1 MRCAVPALRQMRRSR
16 IGQWG
21 FTLAELMVAI
31 AVGAIIMGG
40 SMAILYRM
48 VTVSAD
54 HRDETMAVLQVQFV
68 GFWIS
73 EDVVQAQNVII
84 GKTPQAN
91 GEFLTVRW
99 TEWDETVKEVA
110 YRVSNMEA
118 WWQDD
123 DLWRLT
129 RTQSVDGVS
138 QGNATVAE
146 YLDRDL
152 TFCEW
157 TSDQASE
164 LVLKV
169 EVFARVDENEA
180 SATYEIF
187 PRALE

>member
-1 MRCAVPALRQMRRSR
+1 MRCAVPGLRQMRRSW

-110 YRVSNMEA
+110 YRVSNMEV

-129 RTQSVDGVS
+129 RTQSVDGIS

-157 TSDQASE
+157 TSDEASE

>member
-1 MRCAVPALRQMRRSR
+1 MVLARRRSR
-16 IGQWG
+16 RRGIGQCG

-84 GKTPQAN
+84 GKTPQAD
-91 GEFLTVRW
+91 GELLTVRW
-99 TEWDETVKEVA
+99 TEWDETEKEVA
-110 YRVSNMEA
+110 YRVSDMMGEEG
-118 WWQDD
+118 
-123 DLWRLT
+123 LWTLT
-129 RTQSVDGVS
+129 RTESEDGVS
-138 QGNATVAE
+138 QGNATVAQ
-146 YLDRDL
+146 YLDRDM

-157 TSDQASE
+157 TSDEASE
-164 LVLKV
+164 LMLKV
-169 EVFARVDENEA
+169 AVFARVDENEA
-180 SATYEIF
+180 SATYEIY